1 MIAQVKAK
9 QIRGSLGG
17 EKPFRFIPE
26 GLYYF
31 SGGWARPM
39 VNRSVLVDGYVAY
52 QLPKDWFQKL
62 VDSL

>member
-1 MIAQVKAK
+1 MTAQVKAK

-26 GLYYF
+26 GLYWF
-31 SGGWARPM
+31 HGNWATPM
-39 VNRSVLVDGYVAY
+39 VNRSVLVDGISYE
-52 QLPKDWFQKL
+52 LPKNWFQKI